1 MSKPNTELIHLPY
14 PIYRQCGSVT
24 CPSDK
29 NLKFSV
35 THYISAGDH
44 QLFSRRYCLTKAK
57 PPSIDPKNARAGS
70 LPTGTM

>member
-1 MSKPNTELIHLPY
+1 VSKPNTELIHLPY

-35 THYISAGDH
+35 THYKELMAQRGLEAM
-44 QLFSRRYCLTKAK
+44 QAY
-57 PPSIDPKNARAGS
+57 IDQGEKDE
-70 LPTGTM
+70 

>member
-29 NLKFSV
+29 NLKFSL
-35 THYISAGDH
+35 THYTYYNKRR
-44 QLFSRRYCLTKAK
+44 FSERRYIRYIYEKL
-57 PPSIDPKNARAGS
+57 IDKNFI
-70 LPTGTM
+70 L